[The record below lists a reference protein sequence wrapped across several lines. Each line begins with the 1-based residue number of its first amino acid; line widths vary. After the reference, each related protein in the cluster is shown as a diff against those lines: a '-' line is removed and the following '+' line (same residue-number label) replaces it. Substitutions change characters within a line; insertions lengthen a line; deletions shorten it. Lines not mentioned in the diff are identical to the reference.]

1 MCVYVKE
8 KEREKGETDRERRR
22 ERLFYRERRREIEC
36 VLECLLQKENDFT
49 LDTNYEFLILK
60 EKYSKVKV
68 A

>member
-8 KEREKGETDRERRR
+8 KEREKGETD
-22 ERLFYRERRREIEC
+22 RERRREIEC